1 MEILDHGTIHTD
13 EKQVWNSTL
22 VRNEIMND
30 QAWYAA
36 HINAVFA
43 LFFLFDTIVFLKFAT
58 DIEKQIAD
66 CWEELRRGHEY
77 SSSKSTTSVEED
89 EDETSISVPSLGSQ
103 ISLDYV
109 YVFVSHQVESFLR
122 RRSYVD
128 HKSVKKS
135 TCLNIIYLLATASM
149 SCCVASFIRY
159 EMVKN
164 TSNGS
169 FCFISDYP
177 IGDYSY
183 YDDIGW
189 NSSLSEDEASKIPE
203 SLRSWAFGHDPWN
216 SYINHPSFVQMD
228 DGDIFFKG
236 SSIEHERT
244 FLLRKKRDGNV
255 LISYPHISEHW
266 RNSFILDE
274 KQSNVDTVSR
284 FCLFYTEA
292 GFHFDMV
299 LCHPSNIELSSGT
312 FLNVSLHN
320 RSSPGCHD
328 WIGKLEDGVLVT
340 ICMQDG
346 YHNGSSYHPRS
357 RVIQNYNASTME
369 IMSQQFALQMSSKI
383 VSDERDESSKFESWC
398 ESTYLLIFT
407 VVEAVMLTLAGL
419 TLMKVKQLPVGVV
432 VMFVAGGFI
441 LRHLP
446 FLFELFYALVAIFL
460 LSSLLNEKPNHP
472 EWLSREVSWWLVY
485 SITVLFWLLLL
496 DVIADGI
503 LIEQHDPDPVFED
516 EEIILSVLCVLFLV
530 QATFLLA
537 PLLLLGKELPRPEW
551 LAPFCLVPS
560 VLVLLIIII
569 LALVVCDDPLVV
581 VNISILLLLCIKS
594 GHPIINT
601 LHVLVTTV
609 STISIPIIFM
619 SGGDFEMALAC
630 LVSVFLVIGLKV
642 VAVQIIRHRFLFA
655 FLWRDI
661 LNKMKTK
668 GKKIK
673 REDHN
678 VDYHTSISSTI

>member
-1 MEILDHGTIHTD
+1 MVLETDEIAPLREISSFQNFELTKSSARLALLHSSDTKEENEELQEDRRNALQFWKKCLVLPFAFIWFNVITIRILLEILDHGTRERNRGGGRIHTD

-36 HINAVFA
+36 HINAAFA

-66 CWEELRRGHEY
+66 YWEELRRGHEY
-77 SSSKSTTSVEED
+77 SSKSTTAVEEDED

-122 RRSYVD
+122 RQSYVD

-164 TSNGS
+164 ASNGS
-169 FCFISDYP
+169 FCFISDYTG
-177 IGDYSY
+177 GDYSY

-203 SLRSWAFGHDPWN
+203 SLRSWVFGPDPWN

-228 DGDIFFKG
+228 DGDIFFEG
-236 SSIEHERT
+236 SSIEHERKS
-244 FLLRKKRDGNV
+244 LLRKKRDCNV
-255 LISYPHISEHW
+255 LITYPHISVDSW

-284 FCLFYTEA
+284 FCLFYIEAGYDKA

-299 LCHPSNIELSSGT
+299 LCHPSNIELSTGT

-320 RSSPGCHD
+320 RSSPGRND

-340 ICMQDG
+340 MCMQDG

-369 IMSQQFALQMSSKI
+369 IMSQ
-383 VSDERDESSKFESWC
+383 
-398 ESTYLLIFT
+398 
-407 VVEAVMLTLAGL
+407 
-419 TLMKVKQLPVGVV
+419 
-432 VMFVAGGFI
+432 
-441 LRHLP
+441 
-446 FLFELFYALVAIFL
+446 
-460 LSSLLNEKPNHP
+460 
-472 EWLSREVSWWLVY
+472 
-485 SITVLFWLLLL
+485 
-496 DVIADGI
+496 
-503 LIEQHDPDPVFED
+503 
-516 EEIILSVLCVLFLV
+516 
-530 QATFLLA
+530 
-537 PLLLLGKELPRPEW
+537 
-551 LAPFCLVPS
+551 
-560 VLVLLIIII
+560 
-569 LALVVCDDPLVV
+569 
-581 VNISILLLLCIKS
+581 
-594 GHPIINT
+594 
-601 LHVLVTTV
+601 
-609 STISIPIIFM
+609 
-619 SGGDFEMALAC
+619 
-630 LVSVFLVIGLKV
+630 
-642 VAVQIIRHRFLFA
+642 
-655 FLWRDI
+655 
-661 LNKMKTK
+661 
-668 GKKIK
+668 
-673 REDHN
+673 
-678 VDYHTSISSTI
+678 